1 MTTLRALC
9 ALLLLSMGTVA
20 CDDKKEAAPEPT
32 PTQAAVD
39 VPASVLAPTPPSS
52 SSGPVEQAKG
62 TVPEKLADGP
72 GLGKVIA
79 LHEGYVYWTMQAGF
93 GSSSS
98 DGRIVRLPKDG
109 GVPQE
114 VAGGLDNVDSLA
126 FDAENVFWTM
136 CGMVDHVQRCRVTG
150 APLGGGK
157 RTLVFDA
164 GPDLVAS
171 AAWAGGLLLWAEPG
185 KNRVQKSDTKQ
196 SKPSPFA
203 QTGDVTDMTAQGDAI
218 FWSEGRALAPEGAIK
233 RAAADGTVT
242 TVSKGRRFPRHLA
255 VDGDRVFWVESA
267 ESEAAPATQM
277 IMSVDVGG
285 GEPKIIAKDL
295 PHVDGIAVAATR
307 VVVVAADA
315 VSWVPKAGGAS
326 VVLASGLK
334 SPAGPAADETH
345 AYWISGDKVWRI
357 AFQP

>member
-20 CDDKKEAAPEPT
+20 CDDKKEAAPEPK
-32 PTQAAVD
+32 PKKAEVK
-39 VPASVLAPTPPSS
+39 ASASARAPTVPSS
-52 SSGPVEQAKG
+52 SAAAAPKG
-62 TVPEKLADGP
+62 RVPEKLADGP

-79 LHEGYVYWTMQAGF
+79 LHEGYLYWTTQAGF

-126 FDAENVFWTM
+126 FDAESVFWTM

-203 QTGDVTDMTAQGDAI
+203 QTGDVTDMTAHGDVV

-233 RAAADGTVT
+233 QASANGAVT
-242 TVSKGRRFPRHLA
+242 TVSKGRRFPRHLV
-255 VDGDRVFWVESA
+255 VDGERVFWVESA
-267 ESEAAPATQM
+267 ESEAAPATQL
-277 IMSVDVGG
+277 IMSADVGG
-285 GEPKIIAKDL
+285 GEPKVIAKDL
-295 PHVDGIAVAATR
+295 PHVDGIAVAASR
-307 VVVVAADA
+307 VVVVAADT
-315 VSWVPKAGGAS
+315 VSWVPKAGGPS